1 MYFLLNYMMWYFNH
15 ILKDFE
21 ILYSH
26 YSNILLFYISFTN
39 ISHLQNEV
47 LKSVLRLT
55 NPK

>member
-1 MYFLLNYMMWYFNH
+1 MYFLLKYMMWYFNN

-39 ISHLQNEV
+39 MSHLQNEV
-47 LKSVLRLT
+47 LKSVLT
-55 NPK
+55 NAK

>member
-1 MYFLLNYMMWYFNH
+1 MYFLLKYMMWYFNH

-26 YSNILLFYISFTN
+26 YSNILLIYISFTN
-39 ISHLQNEV
+39 MSHLQNEV

-55 NPK
+55 NAK